1 MAATLEKAMI
11 PLTVSSIEQSSSG
24 DIWIIF
30 NAPTEGQINVLQGL
44 GVTKYPTIVT
54 YASSGSKT
62 ATYATISTA
71 VPTK

>member
-11 PLTVSSIEQSSSG
+11 PLTVSSIEQSSG
-24 DIWIIF
+24 NIKIIF

-44 GVTKYPTIVT
+44 GVTKYPTTVT
-54 YASSGSKT
+54 YASSGSRT

-71 VPTK
+71 VPK

>member
-11 PLTVSSIEQSSSG
+11 PLTVSSIEQSSG
-24 DIWIIF
+24 NIKIIF

-54 YASSGSKT
+54 YASSGSTT
-62 ATYATISTA
+62 AAYATISTA
-71 VPTK
+71 DSK